1 MECLLGQEMAN
12 WERSTGGTAH
22 LVRPN
27 AAIGRLVRHPLDL
40 FDQARARAAYPMAVE
55 QTMRLLQIRPDLAA
69 LTRLHTTRGGGGI
82 EATVAP
88 AVAV

>member
-40 FDQARARAAYPMAVE
+40 LDQARAE

-88 AVAV
+88 AVAG